1 MTENEKR
8 ILSSLDR
15 RHFLKMAGLGML
27 GTALPAGLISCASSD
42 NAGALP
48 GLSMQLYT
56 VRNEIAAD
64 LEGTLRRLKEIG
76 FTHVETAFWPEGV
89 SHRDGAAY
97 LKEAGLDVSSIH
109 AELTEETEPGML
121 TELAEI
127 YECDRLIWH
136 GWPEDPRYQTREG
149 TLDLASLYNKVSEYL
164 QASGLRFGIHNH
176 WWEFRTL
183 EEGITPWE
191 LLHQELNQE
200 VFFQLD
206 IYWVAVARHDPARFI
221 RQFGSRVEML
231 HVKDGPAN
239 PDDVS
244 ADEPHEPMT
253 AVGQG
258 SLDIPGIMNAA
269 REHVRWMVL
278 EMDETDGDPFDLLD
292 QSLRYML
299 NNRFAALT

>member
-8 ILSSLDR
+8 TLSLLDR
-15 RHFLKMAGLGML
+15 RHFLKMAGLGIL
-27 GTALPAGLISCASSD
+27 GTTLPAGFTSCANS
-42 NAGALP
+42 NRAGSLP

-64 LEGTLRRLKEIG
+64 LTGTLRRLAEIG

-97 LKEAGLDVSSIH
+97 LKEAGLGVSSIH
-109 AELTEETEPGML
+109 AELEEEPGMMK
-121 TELAEI
+121 ELAEI

-149 TLDLASLYNKVSEYL
+149 TLELASQYNKLSDYL
-164 QASGLRFGIHNH
+164 KANGLRFGLHNH

-183 EEGITPWE
+183 DEGITPWE
-191 LLHQELNQE
+191 LLHQELNRE
-200 VFFQLD
+200 IFFQLD
-206 IYWVAVARHDPARFI
+206 IYWVTVAGLNPASII
-221 RQFGSRVEML
+221 RQIGSRVEML

-253 AVGQG
+253 AVGKG
-258 SLDIPGIMNAA
+258 RLDIPEIMKSA
-269 REHVRWMVL
+269 REHVQWMVL
-278 EMDETDGDPFDLLD
+278 EMDETAGDPFTLLD
-292 QSLRYML
+292 QSLQYML
-299 NNRFAALT
+299 SNRFAALT

>member
-8 ILSSLDR
+8 TLSLLDR
-15 RHFLKMAGLGML
+15 RHFLKMAGLGIL
-27 GTALPAGLISCASSD
+27 GTAFPAGFTSCARSD
-42 NAGALP
+42 KAGSLP

-64 LEGTLRRLKEIG
+64 LPGTLRRLAEIG

-97 LKEAGLDVSSIH
+97 LKEAGLNVSSIH
-109 AELTEETEPGML
+109 AELAEESVPEML
-121 TELAEI
+121 TELAEV

-136 GWPEDPRYQTREG
+136 GWPEDPRYRTREG
-149 TLDLASLYNKVSEYL
+149 TLNLVSLYNKVSEYL
-164 QASGLRFGIHNH
+164 QSYGLRFGLHNH

-191 LLHQELNQE
+191 LLHQELNRE
-200 VFFQLD
+200 IFFQLD
-206 IYWVAVARHDPARFI
+206 IYWVAVAGLDPANII
-221 RQFGSRVEML
+221 RQLGSRVEML

-244 ADEPHEPMT
+244 VDEPHEPMT

-258 SLDIPGIMNAA
+258 RLDIPEIMKAA

-278 EMDETDGDPFDLLD
+278 EMDETDGDPIALLD
-292 QSLRYML
+292 QSLQYML
-299 NNRFAALT
+299 SNRFAALT

>member
-8 ILSSLDR
+8 TLSTLDR
-15 RHFLKMAGLGML
+15 RLFLKMAGLGML
-27 GTALPAGLISCASSD
+27 GTAIPAGFTSCAHWEK
-42 NAGALP
+42 AGSLP

-64 LEGTLRRLKEIG
+64 LQGTLRRLAEIG

-89 SHRDGAAY
+89 SHHEGAAY
-97 LKEAGLDVSSIH
+97 LREAGLSVSSIH
-109 AELTEETEPGML
+109 VELEEGTEPGML

-136 GWPEDPRYQTREG
+136 GWPEDPRYRTREG
-149 TLDLASLYNKVSEYL
+149 TLNLVSLYNKVSDYL
-164 QASGLRFGIHNH
+164 QANGLRLGLHNH

-183 EEGITPWE
+183 KEGLTPWE
-191 LLHQELNQE
+191 LLHRELNQE
-200 VFFQLD
+200 IFFQLD
-206 IYWVAVARHDPARFI
+206 IYWVAVAGHDPASII
-221 RQFGSRVEML
+221 RQLGSRVEML

-244 ADEPHEPMT
+244 VDEPHEPMT

-258 SLDIPGIMNAA
+258 RLDIPEIMKSA

-278 EMDETDGDPFDLLD
+278 EMDETDGDPIGLLD
-292 QSLRYML
+292 QSLQYML
-299 NNRFAALT
+299 SNRFASLT